1 VLIDSVIEDA
11 RRRITI
17 AVAAIG
23 GQGGAVIAD
32 WLVAIGESNGYFVQ
46 STSVPGVA
54 QRTGTTIYYLEMF
67 PETDGLGT
75 PVMALMPVAGDVD
88 IVVAAELAEA
98 GRAVQRGI
106 VTPDRT
112 TLIASDHRYYALS
125 EKSALGDGRVSSSEI
140 KQTITSASKRLICFD
155 MQALAETH
163 NTVISATLF
172 GALAGS
178 ARLPFDQEHFEAA
191 ITASGKSVANNL
203 SAFRA
208 AFEFTQGRDPA
219 LAIPSATIRPQDST
233 ATHPQVRGLLNRV
246 ANEITEKASETV
258 LIGVRRLIDYQ
269 DPAYAVSYL
278 DRVVEIQARDSEDD
292 RRLTRTVAQHL
303 ALWMSYE
310 DSIRVA
316 DLKIRRERFDRTRG
330 EVLASDDEIVHLTEF
345 MHPRV
350 EELADTLPTS
360 IGRWLMNTDWARQ
373 FLSRFVLRERKIH
386 SSKLTGYLLLYGV
399 ASLQRFRRRTLRFAI
414 EDERM
419 RQWLQRINTLAGQHY
434 DSAVEV
440 ALCQNLIKGYGDT
453 HARGV
458 RNFALVMDTVD
469 GMSIDSNTASKIA
482 KLRTAALADENGDQL
497 RNALRV
503 AA

>member
-1 VLIDSVIEDA
+1 MIEDT
-11 RRRITI
+11 RQRITI
-17 AVAAIG
+17 AIAAIG
-23 GQGGAVIAD
+23 GQGGAVLAD
-32 WLVAIGESNGYFVQ
+32 WLVDIGESNGYFVQ

-67 PETDGLGT
+67 PEVEGLGT

-125 EKSALGDGRVSSSEI
+125 EKSALGDGRVSSVEI
-140 KQTITSASKRLICFD
+140 KQAISDASKRLICFD

-178 ARLPFDQEHFEAA
+178 ARLPFAPEHFEAA

-203 SAFRA
+203 SAFRSA
-208 AFEFTQGRDPA
+208 YAIAQGRD
-219 LAIPSATIRPQDST
+219 ATPIAESRVAWPQD
-233 ATHPQVRGLLNRV
+233 ATDPEVSALLDRV
-246 ANEITEKASETV
+246 ATEIMPQASEIV

-269 DPAYAVSYL
+269 DPTYATSYL
-278 DRVVEIQARDSEDD
+278 DRVVAIQKCDREDD

-316 DLKIRRERFDRTRG
+316 DLKIRRERFDRTRA
-330 EVLASDDEIVHLTEF
+330 EVLASEDEIVYLTEF

-350 EELADTLPTS
+350 EEVADTLPVS
-360 IGRWLMNTDWARQ
+360 LGRWLVNTEWARQ
-373 FLSRFVLRERKIH
+373 FLSQFVLREHKIH
-386 SSKLTGYLLLYGV
+386 SSKLGGYLLLYGI

-414 EDERM
+414 ENDRIQ
-419 RQWLQRINTLAGQHY
+419 QWLQRISTLAGQHY
-434 DSAVEV
+434 DLAVEV
-440 ALCQNLIKGYGDT
+440 TLCQNLIKGYGDT

-458 RNFALVMDTVD
+458 RNFALIMDSLN
-469 GMSIDSNTASKIA
+469 GMNISPSTASEIA

-503 AA
+503 VA

>member
-1 VLIDSVIEDA
+1 VLIEAMLQDD
-11 RRRITI
+11 RKRITI

-23 GQGGAVIAD
+23 GQGGAVLAD

-67 PETDGLGT
+67 PEGDAPGI

-112 TLIASDHRYYALS
+112 TLIASDHRYYALT
-125 EKSALGDGRVSSSEI
+125 EKSALGDGRVSSMEI
-140 KQTITSASKRLICFD
+140 KQTISDASKHLVCFD
-155 MQALAETH
+155 MHALAETH

-172 GALAGS
+172 GALAAS
-178 ARLPFDQEHFEAA
+178 ARLPFERQHFESA

-203 SAFRA
+203 A
-208 AFEFTQGRDPA
+208 AFGAAFDIAQAGDTAPVV
-219 LAIPSATIRPQDST
+219 ATTAIRPQEST
-233 ATHPQVRGLLNRV
+233 ATHPEVAALLNRI
-246 ANEITEKASETV
+246 ANEVTPTAREML

-269 DPAYAVSYL
+269 DPAYAASYI
-278 DRVVEIQARDSEDD
+278 DRVVEIQKYDNEDD

-310 DSIRVA
+310 DTIRVA
-316 DLKIRRERFDRTRG
+316 DLKIRRERFDRAHT
-330 EVLASDDEIVHLTEF
+330 EVLAGDDEIVYLTEF

-350 EELADTLPTS
+350 EEIADTLPRLL
-360 IGRWLMNTDWARQ
+360 GRWLTNTDWAQQ
-373 FLSRFVLRERKIH
+373 FLTRFVLRERKIH
-386 SSKLTGYLLLYGV
+386 SSKLGGFLLLYAI
-399 ASLQRFRRRTLRFAI
+399 ASLQRFRRHTLRFAT
-414 EDERM
+414 EDDRIQ
-419 RQWLQRINTLAGQHY
+419 QWLQRINRLAGQHY
-434 DSAVEV
+434 DLAVEV
-440 ALCQNLIKGYGDT
+440 SLCQNLIKGYGDT
-453 HARGV
+453 HARGIK
-458 RNFALVMDTVD
+458 NFGLIMDTLD
-469 GMSIDSNTASKIA
+469 GMSISPSTANEIA
-482 KLRTAALADENGDQL
+482 TLRAAALADENGDHL
-497 RNALRV
+497 RDALRV